1 MVRIHQAVREIFMS
15 SVWDSLEIRKLIIQ
29 YSYYDNEPAGD
40 QFITFMISESGPVI
54 MQHGFKII
62 KKNVSVF
69 RISIDSCFY

>member
-1 MVRIHQAVREIFMS
+1 MRGIAG
-15 SVWDSLEIRKLIIQ
+15 IRKHIIQ

-62 KKNVSVF
+62 KKKVCCVCFESRSIVVSIKD
-69 RISIDSCFY
+69 RD